1 VCDGCG
7 GTYTIKA
14 FAKAVILGFGAQ
26 NPRSARTFY
35 WFGNVS
41 TLIFYL
47 VSLTIWSCTMLYIW
61 TISVI
66 LYQEKML
73 LFHNV

>member
-1 VCDGCG
+1 MKIERKNNGDRYECGGCG

-14 FAKAVILGFGAQ
+14 FAKAVILGFGAR

-35 WFGNVS
+35 WYGNVA

-47 VSLTIWSCTMLYIW
+47 VSLTIWSL
-61 TISVI
+61 
-66 LYQEKML
+66 
-73 LFHNV
+73 

>member
-1 VCDGCG
+1 MCDGCG

-14 FAKAVILGFGAQ
+14 FAKAVILGFGAR

-35 WFGNVS
+35 WYGNVA

-47 VSLTIWSCTMLYIW
+47 VSLTSYLELRNA
-61 TISVI
+61 ISLDYKCNFVPR
-66 LYQEKML
+66 KD
-73 LFHNV
+73 VDVP